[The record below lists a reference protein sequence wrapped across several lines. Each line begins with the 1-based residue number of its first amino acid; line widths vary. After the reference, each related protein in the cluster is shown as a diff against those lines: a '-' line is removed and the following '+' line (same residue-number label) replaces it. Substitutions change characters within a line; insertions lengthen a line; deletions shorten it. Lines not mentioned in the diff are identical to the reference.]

1 MDNRLINRILYIPR
15 GKIKPGTVHVY
26 YSQFLFCQEQRREA
40 QNTYEKVRDLKE
52 PRKDVIINEVPYIR
66 LPLLIASLRS
76 RKCIKGR
83 NVLLLA
89 LLFLPVQTNFIV
101 SEQNV
106 AGP

>member
-1 MDNRLINRILYIPR
+1 MERLKLEPPIL
-15 GKIKPGTVHVY
+15 VY

-76 RKCIKGR
+76 KTCIKGR

-89 LLFLPVQTNFIV
+89 LLFLSVQTNFIV